1 MEEIIK
7 KKRGRKPKN
16 FLEQVEQPN
25 FEKKKRGRKKK
36 YEIENFQK
44 IKDRDLLN
52 NFNHYVAYSDDEEPD
67 KTQDSKKIAFGNLD
81 ITVTK
86 KINVPD
92 TFRSDLRNTFK
103 KESSRIINENEY
115 SSDEEKEIPICEIIN
130 EINEK
135 QVKTYTE
142 PKKYV
147 TDFSEKIKEQSLK
160 QLRVVTCHKNII
172 SDSEWPESTNI
183 HCWWCCHSFECSPC
197 TLPTN
202 YDPRRFRFTF
212 TGIFC
217 SWNCVKAYNIDR
229 SDHKKHERAGLITL
243 LIQKMYGVVSS
254 VNLKASP
261 PRQTLKMFGGYLDID
276 EFRDKSSTV
285 DSYHMNL
292 NNYNYIHPE
301 ITEIT
306 NLKVKKEK
314 KNLRLS
320 RN

>member
-16 FLEQVEQPN
+16 FIEQIEQPN

-36 YEIENFQK
+36 YEIENYEK
-44 IKDRDLLN
+44 IRDRDLLN
-52 NFNHYVAYSDDEEPD
+52 NFNHHVAYSDDEEPD

-86 KINVPD
+86 KTSI
-92 TFRSDLRNTFK
+92 SDDYRHNLRNTFK
-103 KESSRIINENEY
+103 KSSIGVINENEY
-115 SSDEEKEIPICEIIN
+115 SSDEEKEVPICEIIQ
-130 EINEK
+130 EK
-135 QVKTYTE
+135 QEKTYTE
-142 PKKYV
+142 PKKYI

-172 SDSEWPESTNI
+172 SDAEWPESTNI
-183 HCWWCCHSFECSPC
+183 HCWWCCHSFENSPC
-197 TLPTN
+197 TLPTT
-202 YDPRRFRFTF
+202 YDPRRCRFTY

-229 SDHKKHERAGLITL
+229 SDHKKYERSGLIVL
-243 LIQKMYGVVSS
+243 LIQKMYGIVSS
-254 VNLKASP
+254 INLKAAP
-261 PRQTLKMFGGYLDID
+261 PTQTLKMFGGYLSID
-276 EFRDKSSTV
+276 EFRDNSSIV

-292 NNYNYIHPE
+292 VRYNYIHPE

-306 NLKVKKEK
+306 SLKVKKEK